1 MRNSKKCL
9 DSDYYII
16 VQITGNDYDQ
26 TKTCFS
32 LCGFSLIN
40 FFPSSFEGQS
50 KSEIH
55 IVGSK
60 FTGKLRSSDF
70 FLFR

>member
-16 VQITGNDYDQ
+16 VQITVNDYDQ

-32 LCGFSLIN
+32 LCGF
-40 FFPSSFEGQS
+40 
-50 KSEIH
+50 
-55 IVGSK
+55 
-60 FTGKLRSSDF
+60 
-70 FLFR
+70 